1 MFTGIVSA
9 KKTIT
14 STSES
19 LGIKKVGISKVV
31 SENFTQG
38 ESVAINGVCSTIVE
52 ITEQNFFVEYM
63 NETLKKTTLARLTSG
78 ESINFEKSLKVG
90 DKISGHFVYGHIDSM
105 GSIEKIELKGDSKE
119 FFIAIPEPMQK
130 YIAYKGSITL
140 DGVSL
145 TIAEKTKN
153 GCKVSLVPYT
163 LTNTTF
169 GEKKVGDVLNIETDI
184 LAKYTE
190 ELLVK
195 N

>member
-9 KKTIT
+9 KKRIT
-14 STSES
+14 STTES
-19 LGIKKVGISKVV
+19 LGIKKVGIQKDT
-31 SENFTQG
+31 SEQLTKG
-38 ESVAINGVCSTIVE
+38 ESIAINGVCSTIVE
-52 ITEQNFFVEYM
+52 ITNEDFFVEYM
-63 NETLKKTTLARLTSG
+63 SETLKKTTLSRLTSG
-78 ESINFEKSLKVG
+78 ESVNFEKSLKVG
-90 DKISGHFVYGHIDSM
+90 EPLSGHFVYGHIDNM

-119 FFIAIPEPMQK
+119 FYIALPEQMQK
-130 YIAYKGSITL
+130 YVAYKGSITL

-153 GCKVSLVPYT
+153 GCKVALVPYT